1 MKDRR
6 RASRESMAWPLAF
19 GQPEDRTPTHWLRG
33 DARGREGGVRQGRA
47 GVKGVD
53 RPAGGSIQN
62 NCAFWRFR
70 THCQAH
76 AFSSANPR
84 KPAFPCIDPRDCK
97 TIFGRRSRP
106 ARTSRDR
113 LAAQDGHALDRYGH
127 LFPSADDGTEL
138 AAAEK
143 ALLR

>member
-1 MKDRR
+1 LHELLAV
-6 RASRESMAWPLAF
+6 RA
-19 GQPEDRTPTHWLRG
+19 
-33 DARGREGGVRQGRA
+33 
-47 GVKGVD
+47 
-53 RPAGGSIQN
+53 SIQN
-62 NCAFWRFR
+62 NCEFR
-70 THCQAH
+70 LFYSRHQAH
-76 AFSSANPR
+76 AFSNANPR